1 MVKVLLPGMLLSGGG
16 LLLDGGG
23 EESLALFFSAV
34 RTDER
39 AATAAALCEPFP
51 LPDTLEAE
59 VVFTDDDL
67 KAEVKAAR
75 ASALCLGPLP
85 WLDPLDLSGL
95 CKEKNIYYCMS
106 CNNVMLHCHQH

>member
-16 LLLDGGG
+16 LPSD
-23 EESLALFFSAV
+23 ESLALFFSAV
-34 RTDER
+34 RTEER

-59 VVFTDDDL
+59 VVFSGDDL

-85 WLDPLDLSGL
+85 GLDPLDLSGL
-95 CKEKNIYYCMS
+95 C
-106 CNNVMLHCHQH
+106 